1 MKVKKGDLLVEFD
14 LDGIKRAGYDP
25 TVMVVVT
32 KTEQL
37 DTVTPLTQ
45 GTVDTTTPLLSI
57 NLK

>member
-1 MKVKKGDLLVEFD
+1 MKKGDLLVEFD
-14 LDGIKRAGYDP
+14 LNGIKRAGYDP

>member
-14 LDGIKRAGYDP
+14 LNGIKRAGYDP

>member
-1 MKVKKGDLLVEFD
+1 MLNLTLMALK
-14 LDGIKRAGYDP
+14 AGYDP